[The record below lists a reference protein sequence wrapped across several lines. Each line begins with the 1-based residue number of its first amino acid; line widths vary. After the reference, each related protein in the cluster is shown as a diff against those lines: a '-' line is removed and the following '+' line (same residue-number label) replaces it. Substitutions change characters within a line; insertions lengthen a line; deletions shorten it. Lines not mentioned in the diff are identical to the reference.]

1 MASVFDPLKNDA
13 SRLGA
18 SVKSLGNNA
27 ASAFETAFDATKTGG
42 SGLGKFLLSPARVVM
57 NVVRWPVDLASASFR
72 RFPKL
77 SVAGSIL
84 GVVGLAT
91 AFFRSRAEKRTQMA
105 AMEEMM
111 APVQVAAQAQP
122 SYMNSVS
129 PQEAAYMEAQMKQG
143 AQAADH
149 AASVQAAREKVPA
162 PENAAAL

>member
-13 SRLGA
+13 NRLGA

-77 SVAGSIL
+77 SVAGTII
-84 GVVGLAT
+84 GVTGLA
-91 AFFRSRAEKRTQMA
+91 ASFFRSRAEKRTQMA

-111 APVQVAAQAQP
+111 APVQGAPQN

-149 AASVQAAREKVPA
+149 AVTVQAAREKVPA

>member
-1 MASVFDPLKNDA
+1 MASAFDPLKNDA
-13 SRLGA
+13 TRLGS
-18 SVKSLGNNA
+18 SVKSLGSNA
-27 ASAFETAFDATKTGG
+27 ANAFETAFDATKTGG
-42 SGLGKFLLSPARVVM
+42 SGLGKFVLSPARVVL

-77 SVAGSIL
+77 SVAGATL
-84 GVVGLAT
+84 GVVGIAT
-91 AFFRSRAEKRTQMA
+91 SFFRNRAEKRTQMA

-111 APVQVAAQAQP
+111 APAQGASQ
-122 SYMNSVS
+122 SAYMNSVS

-149 AASVQAAREKVPA
+149 AATVQAAREKVPA